1 MGVKLGS
8 LTLRKEQRLR
18 VFDNRL
24 LKKIFGPKRSV
35 VTGDWRRLHNE
46 EFYYLC
52 SSLNMISV
60 MEGKKI
66 K

>member
-60 MEGKKI
+60 MEGKKN
-66 K
+66 